1 MKIFA
6 DYHHGGLYASLIYLL
21 EGRLGHTLL
30 RPIGMDWFDKGYWK
44 IAEPYG
50 NNPDTARQYLAENST
65 PTDGTPPLNNKP
77 VDAKY
82 FSWINESSNNVWH
95 RAVTLEQFLEIDPDV
110 IIASIPA
117 HIASFKKLIKD
128 YNLRAKLVYHI
139 GNIGWHTQIPW
150 DQIDNLMA
158 SVKEFPIP
166 AGKNAVFYRQE
177 FDLEVFAGAPHQRS
191 SIITSFVNLLPEAKR
206 FRALKEAM
214 PNYLFQAYG
223 IGCPDG
229 IVNKVSDV
237 GRIMRKSDFGYHN
250 KPQGDGFG
258 HIIHNWF
265 AVGKP
270 VIVNMGDYKDK
281 LAGELLVDG
290 ETCIDLDN
298 KSAEDI
304 AKLIYMMSD
313 LEYFDM
319 CRAVRARFAEAVDF
333 GLDAAKVGDFLND
346 LM

>member
-6 DYHHGGLYASLIYLL
+6 DYHHGGLYASLIFLL
-21 EGRLGHTLL
+21 EDRLGHTLL
-30 RPIGMDWFDKGYWK
+30 RPIGMDWFEKGYWK

-50 NNPDTARQYLAENST
+50 NNPDTARQYLDENSV
-65 PTDGTPPLNNKP
+65 PKDGTPPLNDKP
-77 VDAKY
+77 IGAKY
-82 FSWINESSNNVWH
+82 FSYVNESSNNVWH
-95 RAVTLEQFLEIDPDV
+95 KAVTLDQLLEVDPDV

-128 YNLRAKLVYHI
+128 HNLKAKLVYHI
-139 GNIGWHTQIPW
+139 GNIGWHTEIPW
-150 DQIDNLMA
+150 NEVDNLMA
-158 SVKEFPIP
+158 SVKEFPVP
-166 AGKNAVFYRQE
+166 SGKNVVFYKQE
-177 FDLEVFAGAPHQRS
+177 FDLDVFSGAPHKRNN
-191 SIITSFVNLLPEAKR
+191 IITSFVNLLPEKDKYLS
-206 FRALKEAM
+206 LKEVM

-237 GRIMRKSDFGYHN
+237 ARAMRVSDFGYHN
-250 KPQGDGFG
+250 KPHGDGFG

-270 VIVNMGDYKDK
+270 LIVNMGDYKDK

-290 ETCIDLDN
+290 ETCINIDGR
-298 KSAEDI
+298 KAEDI
-304 AKLIYMMSD
+304 AKLIYLMSD

-319 CRAVRARFAEAVDF
+319 CDTVRKRFSEKVNFED
-333 GLDAAKVGDFLND
+333 DAYRVRGFLEK
-346 LM
+346 L